1 MKSFQFLTPPQILF
15 GNGIYKNLGDVIRF
29 QKGTKVFLITDP
41 GIVKIGLMDK
51 VKKVVEDAGFECGV
65 YDSVIPEPPVDS
77 VKEAAS
83 VVKERGYDILI
94 GFGGGSSL
102 DVTKVVSVLQTND
115 GPIREMVGI
124 GNVKNPGIPTI
135 LIPTTAGTGSEVT
148 QISILAFPEES
159 TKMGVV
165 SPHLFANAAL
175 IDPTFTYGLPPHITA
190 NTGMD
195 ALVHAVEAFICL
207 KANNITDIYALDAI
221 ELIAGNLRTSVHNG
235 TDENARYKM
244 ALGSLEAGLAF
255 SNASCAAVH
264 ALAYP
269 LGATYHLPHGL
280 SNTVM
285 LQAVMEENIVSSL
298 DRFAVIAEKM
308 GENIEGLS
316 LRDAAFKTI
325 DAMTNLAKDINV
337 PTRLRD
343 LGILEEA
350 IPQLAKDASKQQ
362 RLLSQN
368 PRKLSESDIE
378 KIYRKAW

>member
-1 MKSFQFLTPPQILF
+1 MENFQFLTPPQILF
-15 GNGIYKNLGDVIRF
+15 GNGIYKNLGDLIRF
-29 QKGTKVFLITDP
+29 RKGTKVFLITDP
-41 GIVKIGLMDK
+41 GIVKVGLLDK
-51 VKKVVEDAGFECGV
+51 VKKEVEDAGFECGV
-65 YDSVIPEPPVDS
+65 YDSVLPEPPVDS

-83 VVKERGYDILI
+83 IAKEGGYDFLI

-102 DVTKVVSVLQTND
+102 DVTKVVSVLQTNHD
-115 GPIREMVGI
+115 SVSEMVGI
-124 GNVKNPGIPTI
+124 GNVKNPGIPSI
-135 LIPTTAGTGSEVT
+135 LMPTTAGTGSEVT

-159 TKMGVV
+159 TKKGIV
-165 SPHLFANAAL
+165 SPHLFASAAL
-175 IDPTFTYGLPPHITA
+175 IDPTFTHCLPPHITA

-221 ELIAGNLRTSVHNG
+221 ELIADNLRIAVHNG
-235 TDENARYKM
+235 TDERARYNM

-269 LGATYHLPHGL
+269 LGATFHLPHGL

-285 LQAVMEENIVSSL
+285 LQAVMEENIVSNL
-298 DRFAVIAEKM
+298 ERFAIIADRM
-308 GENIEGLS
+308 GECIDGLS

-325 DAMTNLAKDINV
+325 EAMTVLAKDIDV

-343 LGILEEA
+343 LEIPEEA
-350 IPQLAKDASKQQ
+350 IPQLAVDAFKQT

-368 PRKLSESDIE
+368 PRKLSEKDIE